1 VARKAELFDSA
12 EGDVVRGYILL
23 RQSGA
28 NIHSEW
34 LSRSRASRKRRE
46 TDVAQALQSG
56 SIKDLPIVEEWAEA
70 FGKECFYKGIRCLL
84 DLERNGNTD
93 L

>member
-1 VARKAELFDSA
+1 MTRKAELFDSA
-12 EGDVVRGYILL
+12 DGDVVRGYILL
-23 RQSGA
+23 RQRGA

-46 TDVAQALQSG
+46 QGVAQALQSG
-56 SIKDLPIVEEWAEA
+56 SIKDLPVIEEWAEA
-70 FGKECFYKGIRCLL
+70 FDKECFYKGIRCLL
-84 DLERNGNTD
+84 DLERSGKTD